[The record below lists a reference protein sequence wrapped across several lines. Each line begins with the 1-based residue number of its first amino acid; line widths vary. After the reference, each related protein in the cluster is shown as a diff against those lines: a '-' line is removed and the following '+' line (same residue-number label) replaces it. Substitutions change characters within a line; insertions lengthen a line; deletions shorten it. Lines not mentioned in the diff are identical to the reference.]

1 MREFLKLMCTESKGH
16 CGLWY
21 TTTKNKK
28 ANSPAQ
34 GTGGPNYSGTG
45 CAENCGR
52 DASCFSSCQSVNNQ
66 TMLPPGVAPLGSGR

>member
-28 ANSPAQ
+28 ANTKKLELKKFCKYCRKHTNHKEAK
-34 GTGGPNYSGTG
+34 
-45 CAENCGR
+45 
-52 DASCFSSCQSVNNQ
+52 
-66 TMLPPGVAPLGSGR
+66 